1 MCNGGQWHW
10 ALKYD
15 LHNQLLLWNFFDL
28 AGIITEL
35 RIPYIIVSSE
45 IVPLNS
51 HHCPIF
57 GIEPYNTR
65 LLYSSLQLQRAV
77 HFKVALVQEQPPL
90 HPRLHPQRNS
100 SLHDLVTSGSVVQ
113 KGCHSPSFKIHPQ
126 SPGEGRSG
134 HGVSAWPQQWPAW

>member
-1 MCNGGQWHW
+1 MFNSGQQYW

-35 RIPYIIVSSE
+35 GIPYIIVSSE

-57 GIEPYNTR
+57 GIEPYNT
-65 LLYSSLQLQRAV
+65 LQSSVGAFIITAAKGSALQGL
-77 HFKVALVQEQPPL
+77 
-90 HPRLHPQRNS
+90 S
-100 SLHDLVTSGSVVQ
+100 STGTT
-113 KGCHSPSFKIHPQ
+113 PSTPSLAPTAQ
-126 SPGEGRSG
+126 
-134 HGVSAWPQQWPAW
+134 